1 MPKQITNNLRVR
13 QAELFKQSVASNT
26 SPHFVYLAR
35 HLPYQAGDAVPPDVN
50 LSLTGSLYDQYRNMI
65 CGKHVTGNDIAYLI
79 RDIEWTSGKVYDF
92 YDDTDADLFNKEFY
106 VVVKR
111 GTARDV
117 FLCIGNN
124 GRAISTVA
132 PSLTATSAAEFAGY
146 ETRPDGYI
154 WKYMFSVSQ
163 VEYNKFHTVGTIPVV
178 PNADVSGNSV
188 SGSIDYIA
196 LTKGGSDYGS
206 YNSGLIQAISVDNDP
221 LLFAIETTASS
232 NAHYYDGCAVK
243 IVEGKGQGQIRT
255 IDTYYAVGAAR
266 RIKIDSAFDLTPNTS
281 SRYEITPAV
290 VLVGDGSGFTGRAL
304 VNAAAGNTIS
314 SIEITTHGESY
325 TWATATVV
333 GNTGGLSNTATIRPI
348 VGPYTGH
355 GSNPAI
361 ELGSN
366 SICISTKFSSVDSG
380 GKVRD
385 VNDFRTVGVL
395 RSPLFAD
402 VQLTLDATADFI
414 EGDVV
419 TQDTTGAT
427 GIVTVSTGT
436 TVLRLTDV
444 LGYFRSG
451 YSVVGQTA
459 PNANAVVSSVSG
471 QETYFDQTSKLEFAI
486 ASGSFDQDEKVIQ
499 SGSPANA
506 YIYTANST
514 VLNVTDIRGKFVNI
528 GTAAPGANITI
539 RGESSGVTA
548 IAGAVTAGDLV
559 VGSGEVLYIDN
570 KSPVAKNDGQ
580 TETIKVI
587 LEF

>member
-1 MPKQITNNLRVR
+1 MPKLITNNLRVR
-13 QAELFKQSVASNT
+13 QAELFKQSVSSNT
-26 SPHFVYLAR
+26 NPHFIYLAR
-35 HLPYQAGDAVPPDVN
+35 HLPYPAGDATPPDVD
-50 LSLTGSLYDQYRNMI
+50 LSLTGSGYDQYRNMI
-65 CGKHVTGNDIAYLI
+65 CGKHITGNDIAYLI
-79 RDIEWTSGKVYDF
+79 REIEWTSGKVYAF
-92 YDDTDADLFNKEFY
+92 YDDTDAELFTKDFY

-117 FLCIGNN
+117 FLCLGNN
-124 GRAISTVA
+124 GGSISTVA
-132 PSLTATSAAEFAGY
+132 PSLTSTSPSEFAGY
-146 ETRPDGYI
+146 QTRPDGYI

-163 VEYNKFHTVGTIPVV
+163 VEYNKFHTTGTIPVI
-178 PNADVSGNSV
+178 PNAEVSGNAV

-206 YNSGLIQAISVDNDP
+206 HTSGLIQAISVDNDP

-243 IVEGKGQGQIRT
+243 IVEGRGQGQIRT
-255 IDTYYAVGAAR
+255 IDTYYAVGSAR
-266 RIKIDSAFDLTPNTS
+266 RIKIDRAFDLTPNTS

-290 VLVGDGSGFTGRAL
+290 VLVGDGNGFTGRAL

-333 GNTGGLSNTATIRPI
+333 GNTGGLSNTATVRPI
-348 VGPYTGH
+348 IGPFGGH
-355 GSNPAI
+355 GKLPAA

-366 SICISTKFSSVDSG
+366 SLCISTKFSSTDSG
-380 GKVRD
+380 GKVKD
-385 VNDFRTVGVL
+385 VNDFRTVGII

-402 VQLTLDATADFI
+402 VQLTLNATADFI

-419 TQDTTGAT
+419 VQETTGAT
-427 GIVTVSTGT
+427 GVVTISTGT
-436 TVLRLTDV
+436 TVLKLTNV

-451 YSVVGQTA
+451 YQVVGQTA
-459 PNANAVVSSVSG
+459 PYANAHVNAVTG
-471 QETYFDQTSKLEFAI
+471 QETYFDQTSRLEYAI
-486 ASGSFDQDEKVIQ
+486 ASGTFVDDEKIVQ
-499 SGSPANA
+499 AGSPANA
-506 YIYTANST
+506 YVYTSNST
-514 VLNVTDIRGKFVNI
+514 VVSVTDPRGQFVNI
-528 GTAAPGANITI
+528 STAAPGANITI

-548 IAGAVTAGDLV
+548 IAGAFTPGDLV

-570 KSPVAKNDGQ
+570 KSPVAKNAGQ